1 MNRSPAAT
9 PNLHD
14 RIELAVSLI
23 RGASSI
29 VAMTGAG
36 ISTESGIP
44 DYRGP
49 GGVWETQRPP
59 TIGDYLEN
67 EENRKAF
74 WRKRLTDY
82 PVLAAREPNAGH
94 RALVELE
101 RRGTLLAVITQNID
115 GLHQKAGTSPERV
128 IELHGSAHRIRCVDC
143 GRTWDS
149 DQIQQRL
156 EDGEEDPRCDVCGGI
171 LRSGTV
177 LFGEPLPKD

>member
-49 GGVWETQRPP
+49 GGVGRRNGRQPSATTSRTRRIARRSAQ
-59 TIGDYLEN
+59 
-67 EENRKAF
+67 AF
-74 WRKRLTDY
+74 DRL
-82 PVLAAREPNAGH
+82 PGAGRARA
-94 RALVELE
+94 E
-101 RRGTLLAVITQNID
+101 RRPSRAGRAGATRFFLAVITQNID

-143 GRTWDS
+143 GEPGLRPDS
-149 DQIQQRL
+149 TATRGRRGGSAVRRL
-156 EDGEEDPRCDVCGGI
+156 WRNPP
-171 LRSGTV
+171 LRHCA
-177 LFGEPLPKD
+177 FR